1 MAHGEAEPD
10 EGRQL
15 GFERLLFFSDAVFA
29 IAITILV
36 LDLRPDDI
44 LQHGFDLG
52 PLLPKLTGFAVSFY
66 VIGRYWAAHHDLF
79 VRVRGYDGRLI
90 TTNLWFLFGI
100 VFLPFT
106 TAVVVIARADPGPV
120 ILYAASLTYVGAM
133 MVVLIL
139 MARRPALLAPG
150 QARGGTW
157 DEVVNA
163 AAAPFVFALTAV
175 AGLFDAHHATGCC
188 CCCFRSAPSRRAS
201 VRRCAAGSMGLRRG
215 RPTVVHCPPGP
226 GLVSFV

>member
-1 MAHGEAEPD
+1 VAHGESEPD

-36 LDLRPDDI
+36 LDLRPEDV
-44 LQHGFDLG
+44 LARGFDLT

-120 ILYAASLTYVGAM
+120 ILYAASLTYVGLM
-133 MVVLIL
+133 MVVLIVV
-139 MARRPALLAPG
+139 ARRPGLLAPG
-150 QARGGTW
+150 QTRGGTW

-163 AAAPFVFALTAV
+163 AAAPVVFALTTF
-175 AGLFDAHHATGCC
+175 AGLFDAHHAMWLLLLLFPLSPAAARLGK
-188 CCCFRSAPSRRAS
+188 ALKRRVDGA
-201 VRRCAAGSMGLRRG
+201 
-215 RPTVVHCPPGP
+215 
-226 GLVSFV
+226 